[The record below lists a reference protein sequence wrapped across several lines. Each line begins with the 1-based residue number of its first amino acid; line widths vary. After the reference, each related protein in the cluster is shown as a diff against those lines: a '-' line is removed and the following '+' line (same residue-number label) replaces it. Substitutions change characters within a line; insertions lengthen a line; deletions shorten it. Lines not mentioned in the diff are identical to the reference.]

1 MGKCSYNIRFRY
13 IFLFTSLVGIGIAT
27 YIGIKIIYV
36 ARKDDGIM
44 ISVIIGTHGIFS
56 EEILRS
62 AEMIFGIQEN
72 VGTVTFKP
80 GEGIEALVEKYSQ
93 LIEKLDST
101 DGVLFM
107 VDLFGGSPF
116 NAASILAV
124 KQENMEIVTGV
135 NLPMIL
141 EVLGSREFSSLSELL
156 EIAQNSGKDAIKTF
170 VKESEIDIED
180 ELLR

>member
-1 MGKCSYNIRFRY
+1 M
-13 IFLFTSLVGIGIAT
+13 GIA
-27 YIGIKIIYV
+27 IDINVKIIYV

-56 EEILRS
+56 EEILKS
-62 AEMIFGIQEN
+62 AEMIFGTQEN
-72 VGTVTFKP
+72 IGAVTFKP
-80 GEGIEALVEKYSQ
+80 GEGIEALVEKYNT

-116 NAASILAV
+116 NAASLIAM
-124 KQENMEIVTGV
+124 KHENMEIVTGV

-141 EVLGSREFSSLSELL
+141 EVLGSRDFSNVSELL
-156 EIAQNSGKDAIKTF
+156 TIAENSGKEAIKVLT
-170 VKESEIDIED
+170 KNINIDED
-180 ELLR
+180 EEII